1 MNNSYVVLDSGI
13 FLATVTTEQFT
24 KQSEALIKDCIQNHV
39 KFVAPVLLRYEI
51 IAVTR
56 KWIYRNLISHSS
68 ALMARYKL
76 EAYPIDF
83 VLDKALL
90 DRAFDLA
97 NQYNRPTAYDSQY
110 LAVAERYNCEFWTA
124 DEKLYNA
131 IHQQNAHIRW
141 IANYGKV

>member
-1 MNNSYVVLDSGI
+1 MI
-13 FLATVTTEQFT
+13 A
-24 KQSEALIKDCIQNHV
+24 DCITNNV
-39 KFVAPVLLRYEI
+39 EFFAPTLLRYEFV
-51 IAVTR
+51 AVTR
-56 KWIYRNLISHSS
+56 KWVYRNLLSQTS
-68 ALMARYKL
+68 ALTARYKL
-76 EAYPIDF
+76 EAYPINF

-97 NQYNRPTAYDSQY
+97 TQYNRPTAYDAQY

-141 IANYGKV
+141 VANY